1 MRFVDI
7 HAHVLPGIDD
17 GAQDVDTAVKI
28 LEMMQEQGI
37 TDVFATPHF
46 DASQYSVE
54 EFNLDV
60 SEGKKLLLDATNGK
74 EVPDV
79 HIGCEVYYFPGISR
93 SSGIKNLTL
102 GGSKFLLLELCYG
115 QPITEKVLNEIVDL
129 YNKFGIVP
137 IIAHIERYSK
147 EKGFRNLLELI
158 RQKVCMAQVNASS
171 LVDKGHKR
179 FALKLIKK
187 GYISFIASDAHSVVY
202 RPPLMDKAFET
213 VKNNL
218 GQEYVDAL
226 LKNSDSFYNVC
237 YLLNR

>member
-1 MRFVDI
+1 
-7 HAHVLPGIDD
+7 
-17 GAQDVDTAVKI
+17 
-28 LEMMQEQGI
+28 
-37 TDVFATPHF
+37 
-46 DASQYSVE
+46 
-54 EFNLDV
+54 
-60 SEGKKLLLDATNGK
+60 
-74 EVPDV
+74 
-79 HIGCEVYYFPGISR
+79 
-93 SSGIKNLTL
+93 
-102 GGSKFLLLELCYG
+102 
-115 QPITEKVLNEIVDL
+115 
-129 YNKFGIVP
+129 
-137 IIAHIERYSK
+137 
-147 EKGFRNLLELI
+147 
-158 RQKVCMAQVNASS
+158 MAQVNASS